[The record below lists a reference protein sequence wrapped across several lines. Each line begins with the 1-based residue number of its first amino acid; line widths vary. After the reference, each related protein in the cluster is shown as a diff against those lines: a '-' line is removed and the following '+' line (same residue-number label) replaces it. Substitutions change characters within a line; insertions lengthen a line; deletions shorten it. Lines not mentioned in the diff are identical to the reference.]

1 MLCHRSAVDGWYRP
15 GELCQDAGRVS
26 CHGSAWYLPPEEDLD
41 TVLLSAADDG
51 RFDVFLM
58 TYNFVNHE
66 KAEPVLRACAEK
78 GIGTTIMKSNPMITM
93 KAING
98 YIDSFEKE
106 AIQLSP
112 EELGD
117 VWDMVEN
124 HIELEKE
131 TIRLAEEARKNSK
144 NFVIRYLLG
153 YLMTDEQKHNEILQ
167 QMEDIKSGIYPYA

>member
-1 MLCHRSAVDGWYRP
+1 MATQKELNEKLVEILKEWQEIEDKSVKSTSDIISKTQNPIVRQVMEIIRQDSAMHRKVQQ
-15 GELCQDAGRVS
+15 L
-26 CHGSAWYLPPEEDLD
+26 
-41 TVLLSAADDG
+41 
-51 RFDVFLM
+51 
-58 TYNFVNHE
+58 
-66 KAEPVLRACAEK
+66 
-78 GIGTTIMKSNPMITM
+78 I
-93 KAING
+93 
-98 YIDSFEKE
+98 IDSFEKE
-106 AIQLSP
+106 AIQLTP

-117 VWDMVEN
+117 VWEMVEN